1 VNRSDVDNVRKL
13 FDAKA
18 ETWTQKYAPGG
29 TLEPRLQRFGRPLS
43 VLLTP
48 PASVLD
54 FGCGTGDLARYLA
67 AQGYTPTGCDIAP
80 AMIERARELGPG
92 IEWVSLS
99 PYWRALPFEAASFN
113 AVVASSVLEYLDDPG
128 GVLRELS
135 RVLAPGGVLLVTVP
149 DPRHLI
155 RRVERMARFALSAGP
170 VARIAQRVPLV
181 SRYASF
187 LRLSKNRYEC
197 KEWLELLGGAGLHAA
212 GIDRR
217 RRPVE
222 PLLLLS
228 ACRACTEPHPPVSCA
243 LRAADLPLK
252 SHPQPE

>member
-1 VNRSDVDNVRKL
+1 MNRSDVENVRKL

-18 ETWTQKYAPGG
+18 ETWTQEYAPGG
-29 TLEPRLQRFGRPLS
+29 TLEPRLQRFGRPHS
-43 VLLTP
+43 MLLTP
-48 PASVLD
+48 PARVLD

-80 AMIERARELGPG
+80 AMIDRARELGPG

-99 PYWRALPFEAASFN
+99 PYWTALPFEAASFN
-113 AVVASSVLEYLDDPG
+113 AVAASSVLEYLDDPD

-149 DPRHLI
+149 DPRHPI
-155 RRVERMARFALSAGP
+155 RKVEFIARFALSVGPLAGI
-170 VARIAQRVPLV
+170 ARQIPLV

-197 KEWLELLGGAGLHAA
+197 EEWLLLLGSAGLHVT
-212 GIDRR
+212 GMEWL

-222 PLLLLS
+222 PLALLS
-228 ACRACTEPHPPVSCA
+228 ACRTWAEPHPPVSCA
-243 LRAADLPLK
+243 LRSAELSTK
-252 SHPQPE
+252 S